1 MKYTSIMRN
10 LSFLIIALFSGLYA
24 DAQNTSNSPF
34 SSFGLGELGGMDHAV
49 FSALGNTTITISDST
64 VLNFYNPASYSSIGQ
79 GQPIFSLGVSS
90 RISDFSE
97 NGIKSRSY
105 VTGIQHFAMAFSF
118 AKRFGLAFGLKP
130 YSRRGYEFS
139 SGVKIND
146 DSLYHNYS
154 GTGGVNEVF
163 LGLSA
168 TVLKYKGARLS
179 IGGNLGYL
187 FGKVS
192 NTRKSGLV
200 TSGSNVFSGGV
211 NQQELKVNSFH
222 YEVGLYYSQRIK
234 ENHTISFAATYD
246 PFQKIKGAYEEGQYY
261 SSNINDLTILD
272 TLIYNDT
279 AVGNVTTIPT
289 YTVGLNYTLDFKGHK
304 DQTNELNSQIAFHLS
319 YSGSDWSKYQNRYD
333 AAYTNTFLNTSKY
346 TFGIQYVPEI
356 DFASKSLKSKFFSR
370 MRYRAGTYYNTLPY
384 QTNGKQVTDF
394 GTTFGFGIPIVI
406 QNSISSIN
414 LGFAIGKRGIG
425 DDNALK
431 ERYYGI
437 NFGISIAPGTD
448 RWFVKRK
455 LN

>member
-1 MKYTSIMRN
+1 MHK
-10 LSFLIIALFSGLYA
+10 LSFLIITLFTALFTS
-24 DAQNTSNSPF
+24 AQNASNSPF

-49 FSALGNTTITISDST
+49 FSSLGNTNINISDST
-64 VLNFYNPASYSSIGQ
+64 VLNFYNPASYSSIGK
-79 GQPIFSLGVSS
+79 GQPIFSLGTSARLS
-90 RISDFSE
+90 KFSE
-97 NGIKSRSY
+97 NGNEYKSNIM
-105 VTGIQHFAMAFSF
+105 GIQHFAMAFSF

-139 SGVKIND
+139 SGTKINN

-154 GTGGVNEVF
+154 GTGSINEVF

-168 TVLKYKGARLS
+168 TVLNYRGARLS

-192 NTRKSGLV
+192 NSRKSGLV
-200 TSGSNVFSGGV
+200 TSGATVFSGGV
-211 NQQELKVNSFH
+211 NQQELKAKAFH
-222 YEVGLYYSQRIK
+222 YEIGLHYLQRLNEK
-234 ENHTISFAATYD
+234 HSFAVAATYD
-246 PFQKIKGAYEEGQYY
+246 PLQKIKGAYEEGQYY
-261 SSNINDLTILD
+261 TSDINNLELYD
-272 TLIYNDT
+272 TLVYNDT
-279 AVGNVTTIPT
+279 TAGNVTTIPT
-289 YTVGLNYTLDFKGHK
+289 FNVGLSYILDFKGHQG
-304 DQTNELNSQIAFHLS
+304 QTNELNSQIAFHLS
-319 YSGSDWSKYQNRYD
+319 YSGSDWSKYENRYD
-333 AAYTNTFLNTSKY
+333 ANYTNTFLNTSKY
-346 TFGIQYVPEI
+346 TFGIQYVPEV

-370 MRYRAGTYYNTLPY
+370 MRYRAGTYYYTLPY

-437 NFGISIAPGTD
+437 NFGVSIAPGTD

>member
-1 MKYTSIMRN
+1 MRN
-10 LSFLIIALFSGLYA
+10 LSLLIIIAFSGLFA
-24 DAQNTSNSPF
+24 NAQNASNSPF
-34 SSFGLGELGGMDHAV
+34 SSFGLGEMGGMDHAV
-49 FSALGNTTITISDST
+49 FSSLGNTTITISDST
-64 VLNFYNPASYSSIGQ
+64 VLNFYNPASYSSIGK

-105 VTGIQHFAMAFSF
+105 ATGIQHFAMAFSF

-139 SGVKIND
+139 SGIKIND

-154 GTGGVNEVF
+154 GTGGINEVF

-168 TVLKYKGARLS
+168 TVLNYKGARLS

-200 TSGSNVFSGGV
+200 TSGSTIYSGGV
-211 NQQELKVNSFH
+211 NQQELKVNAFH
-222 YEVGLYYSQRIK
+222 YEIGLHYFQRIDEK
-234 ENHTISFAATYD
+234 HSIAVAATYD
-246 PFQKIKGAYEEGQYY
+246 PFQKIKGGYEEGQYY
-261 SSNINDLTILD
+261 TSDINNIQLYD
-272 TLIYNDT
+272 TLVFNDT
-279 AVGNVTTIPT
+279 TAGNVTTIPT
-289 YTVGLNYTLDFKGHK
+289 FTVGVNYNLDFKGHK
-304 DQTNELNSQIAFHLS
+304 GQTNELNSQLAFHVS
-319 YSGSDWSKYQNRYD
+319 YSGSDWSKYENRYD
-333 AAYTNTFLNTSKY
+333 ANYINTFLNTTKY
-346 TFGIQYVPEI
+346 TFGIQYTPEV
-356 DFASKSLKSKFFSR
+356 DFATKNLKSKFFSQL
-370 MRYRAGTYYNTLPY
+370 RYRAGTYYNTLPY

>member
-1 MKYTSIMRN
+1 MKYISTMRN
-10 LSFLIIALFSGLYA
+10 LYFLIITLFSGLFA
-24 DAQNTSNSPF
+24 NAQNTSNSPF
-34 SSFGLGELGGMDHAV
+34 SSFGLGEVGGMDHAI
-49 FSALGNTTITISDST
+49 FSSLGNTNITLSDST
-64 VLNFYNPASYSSIGQ
+64 VLNFYNPSSYSTIGK

-90 RISDFSE
+90 RLSTFSE
-97 NGIKSRSY
+97 NGVEKQSNI
-105 VTGIQHFAMAFSF
+105 TGVQHFAIGFSF

-130 YSRRGYEFS
+130 YSRRGYDFNTS
-139 SGVKIND
+139 TAING
-146 DSLYHNYS
+146 DSLLHFYS

-168 TVLKYKGARLS
+168 TVLDYKGAKLS

-187 FGKVS
+187 FGKVT

-200 TSGSNVFSGGV
+200 ASGSTVYNGGV

-222 YEVGLYYSQRIK
+222 YELGFNYTQRIR
-234 ENHTISFAATYD
+234 ENHTIALSATYD
-246 PFQKIKGAYEEGQYY
+246 PFQKIRGSYEEGQYY
-261 SSNINDLTILD
+261 TSDIHNLSL
-272 TLIYNDT
+272 YDT
-279 AVGNVTTIPT
+279 ASGNVTTIPT
-289 YTVGLNYTLDFKGHK
+289 YTVGVNYNLNFKGRK
-304 DQTNELNSQIAFHLS
+304 GSTNELNSTIGFHLS
-319 YSGSDWSKYQNRYD
+319 YSGSDWTKYENRYD
-333 AAYTNTFLNTSKY
+333 ANFANTFLNTSKY
-346 TFGIQYVPEI
+346 TFGIQYIPETG
-356 DFASKSLKSKFFSR
+356 FLASKVKTKFLAR
-370 MRYRAGTYYNTLPY
+370 IRYRAGTYYYTLPY
-384 QTNGKQVTDF
+384 ETNGEQVTDF

-406 QNSISSIN
+406 QNSLSSIN